1 MRILLIFIIL
11 STFSYLR
18 SEEAKTYKVDID
30 SKGMKTFYN
39 KNDPAD
45 PDFKIELNRICVIS
59 RDYMDSLGA
68 GKFMI
73 FDFNFDKAGNV
84 IILDN
89 NRMWKFSRNGRFIK
103 KWSRAGEGPGE
114 FNQPKSFY
122 ILNDTIHVVDYPKI
136 KKFDNTG
143 NFINDIKVINCS
155 DFPFRIIA
163 ACEKYL
169 IGTRTGFD
177 TETFM
182 KTDKIL
188 MYDPKTL
195 ILKKTLFER
204 IRKKKGSMFSRDDF
218 FLYTGDVK
226 EFFVVDNSYDEYK
239 IDCYDSK
246 TSKMRYKIRKNHIR
260 VKNDGK
266 PIIHRG
272 VYKGKEVFET
282 TGNEKAKEA
291 INWVYYD
298 KYGRLWVDSNNIDK
312 EEKEE
317 GGWYFDIF
325 KDGIFLKRMK
335 LDLDIIKP
343 WGFKL
348 NGNKIVVFDD
358 DNNINFYEFK

>member
-1 MRILLIFIIL
+1 MIFIRIIIILLLYAFALQSEQL
-11 STFSYLR
+11 S
-18 SEEAKTYKVDID
+18 YKEDID

-39 KNDPAD
+39 KNDPVD

-59 RDYMDSLGA
+59 RDYQDSLEA

-73 FDFNFDKAGNV
+73 FDFNFDIDGNV

-89 NRMWKFSRNGRFIK
+89 NRMWKFNRNGRFIK

-114 FNQPKSFY
+114 FSQPKSFY

-143 NFINDIKVINCS
+143 KFINDIKVINCS

-182 KTDKIL
+182 KTDRIL

-195 ILKKTLFER
+195 KFKKTLFER
-204 IRKKKGSMFSRDDF
+204 IRKKKGSMFSRDDK
-218 FLYTGDVK
+218 FLYTGGEK
-226 EFFVVDNSYDEYK
+226 EFFVVDNSYDDYK
-239 IDCYDSK
+239 IDCYDSM
-246 TSKMRYKIRKNHIR
+246 TGKMRYKIRKNHIR

-266 PIIHRG
+266 PITHRG
-272 VYKGKEVFET
+272 VYEGKEVFET

-298 KYGRLWVDSNNIDK
+298 KYGRLWVDSNNIDEK
-312 EEKEE
+312 EKEE
-317 GGWYFDIF
+317 SGLYFDIF
-325 KDGIFLKRMK
+325 KDGVFLKRIK
-335 LDLDIIKP
+335 LDLGIIKP

-348 NGNKIVVFDD
+348 NVNKIVVFDD
-358 DNNINFYEFK
+358 DNNINLYEFK